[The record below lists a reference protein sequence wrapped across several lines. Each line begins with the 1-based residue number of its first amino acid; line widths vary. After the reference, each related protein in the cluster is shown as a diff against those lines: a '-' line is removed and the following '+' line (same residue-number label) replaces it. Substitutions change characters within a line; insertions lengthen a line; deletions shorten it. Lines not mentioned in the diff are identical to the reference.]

1 MNAHGIVIEQH
12 MFTLNGYHMKV
23 NNIGG
28 GYKIEFRRNDKFTYP
43 MHPLV
48 HLRMMTHCYVYHGRT
63 IGSSEGE
70 FKI

>member
-28 GYKIEFRRNDKFTYP
+28 GDIKLSFTGMINSHTP
-43 MHPLV
+43 C
-48 HLRMMTHCYVYHGRT
+48 TH
-63 IGSSEGE
+63 
-70 FKI
+70 